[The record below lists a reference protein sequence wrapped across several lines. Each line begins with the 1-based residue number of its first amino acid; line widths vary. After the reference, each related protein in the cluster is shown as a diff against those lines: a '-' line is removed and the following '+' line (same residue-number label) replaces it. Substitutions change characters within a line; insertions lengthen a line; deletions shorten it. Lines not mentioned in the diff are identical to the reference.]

1 MVSIGQFVLC
11 TYDGHKWLGMACEVD
26 AAHKDIE
33 IQFMHPSCPS
43 RSYTWP
49 RCDDICWVPITNIL
63 CLLKTPS
70 LTTATGRLL
79 FTQWPSKIYPRYSI
93 SISFYMMSKHS
104 YKFDVFIAN
113 KITGSSN
120 TFKTKNKSVIN
131 FLLYCLLT
139 FQRPS
144 TELVMASVKWRSNI
158 LWKQNYYIFVFFS
171 FLMFWLLAIS
181 LVIKWYGQL
190 NIVHI
195 VLHI

>member
-1 MVSIGQFVLC
+1 MCS
-11 TYDGHKWLGMACEVD
+11 D

-33 IQFMHPSCPS
+33 IKFMHSLCPN
-43 RSYTWP
+43 RFYTWP